1 MTLTTH
7 VIDTAAG
14 VPAAG
19 IAIVL
24 YAVDG
29 ATGTPLGSATRTR
42 LGGATT
48 NAGGR
53 TDAPLAESLG
63 PGWYELTFAVAP
75 YFAAQNVAAFY
86 DEITIRFRLEGSAH
100 YHVPLLLGPWGYS
113 TYRGS

>member
-24 YAVDG
+24 YALDG
-29 ATGTPLGSATRTR
+29 PSSAPLGVPTRT
-42 LGGATT
+42 LLADATT
-48 NAGGR
+48 NSGGR
-53 TDAPLAESLG
+53 TDAPLAESLEA
-63 PGWYELTFAVAP
+63 GWYELTFAVAP

-86 DEITIRFRLEGSAH
+86 DEITIRFRLEGGAH